1 MTVASTDPAAYA
13 AGAGPDL
20 VFLHG
25 LGSRW
30 QVFAPVLD
38 ALAEDHRVLAL
49 DLPGFGARRA
59 DPAMRPGVDGLA
71 DWVAAELAAR
81 GVTAPHVVG
90 SSLGGGIALE
100 LARRRIA
107 GRVTAFAP
115 IGFWQ
120 PVGRAW
126 CLGLLTVLRTAA
138 RLLPRPLGAALRTRS
153 GRRMLLFPLF
163 GRPARVAASAATEDL
178 HALAAGAGFGPVRRA
193 LRSQGAICGGEDVP
207 TTIVWGRR
215 DLVLPARSQS
225 RRARRLRPQATH
237 VLLGGCGHLPFSD
250 DPARC
255 VAVIAGL
262 RPLPT
267 HRQDR
272 P

>member
-1 MTVASTDPAAYA
+1 MTVAPAPTDPAAHV
-13 AGAGPDL
+13 AGAGPDIVL
-20 VFLHG
+20 LHG

-30 QVFAPVLD
+30 QVFAPILD
-38 ALAEDHRVLAL
+38 ELAREHRVHAF

-59 DPAMRPGVDGLA
+59 EPALRPGVDGLA
-71 DWVAAELAAR
+71 DWVTAELAAR

-100 LARRRIA
+100 LARRRVA

-115 IGFWQ
+115 IGFWN
-120 PVGRAW
+120 PVERAW
-126 CLGLLTVLRTAA
+126 CLGLLAVLRTAA
-138 RLLPRPLGAALRTRS
+138 RRLPGLLGASLRTRT
-153 GRRMLLFPLF
+153 GRRLLLFPLF
-163 GRPARVAASAATEDL
+163 GRPTRVAAAAATDDL
-178 HALAAGAGFGPVRRA
+178 HALAVGEGFAPVRRA
-193 LRSQGAICGGEDVP
+193 LRGQGAIRGGDDVP

-215 DLVLPARSQS
+215 DLVLPARRQS
-225 RRARRLRPQATH
+225 RRARRLRPRAAH

-250 DPARC
+250 APGRC
-255 VAVIAGL
+255 VDVIT
-262 RPLPT
+262 LPP

>member
-1 MTVASTDPAAYA
+1 MPPAPTDPAAHV
-13 AGAGPDL
+13 AGTGPDIVL
-20 VFLHG
+20 LHG

-30 QVFAPVLD
+30 QVFAPILD
-38 ALAEDHRVLAL
+38 ELAQEHRVHAL
-49 DLPGFGARRA
+49 DLPGFGARPA
-59 DPAMRPGVDGLA
+59 DPALRPGVDALA
-71 DWVAAELAAR
+71 DWVTAELDAR

-100 LARRRIA
+100 LARRGVA

-115 IGFWQ
+115 IGFWN
-120 PVGRAW
+120 PRERAW

-138 RLLPRPLGAALRTRS
+138 RRLPRPLGAALRTRT
-153 GRRMLLFPLF
+153 GRRLLLFPLF
-163 GRPARVAASAATEDL
+163 GRPSRVTAPAAIEDL
-178 HALAAGAGFGPVRRA
+178 HALAVGEGFGPVRRA
-193 LRSQGAICGGEDVP
+193 LRSQRAIRGGDEVP

-215 DLVLPARSQS
+215 DLVLPAQRQS
-225 RRARRLRPQATH
+225 RRARQLRPQATH

-250 DPARC
+250 SPARC
-255 VAVIAGL
+255 VAVITD
-262 RPLPT
+262 RHPLSP